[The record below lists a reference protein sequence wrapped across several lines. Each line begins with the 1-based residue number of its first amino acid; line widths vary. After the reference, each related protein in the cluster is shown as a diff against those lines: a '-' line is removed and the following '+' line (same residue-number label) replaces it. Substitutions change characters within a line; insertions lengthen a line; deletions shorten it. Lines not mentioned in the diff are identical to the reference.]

1 MKAMILAA
9 GMGLR
14 MGSLTKDL
22 PKPLLILRGKP
33 LIEWHLKKLSNAGF
47 KEVVINISYLPKK
60 IKDFVG
66 NGSKWNL
73 HVTYSEE
80 NPVLETGGGI
90 KKALPLLGPDAF
102 LVINADIYSN
112 FDYKKIQTIFLKK
125 GVDAYLILVKNPE
138 HNLKG
143 DFGLSGSYDLL
154 LNIIPLYTFSGIA
167 IYHPRFFSKLE
178 AGKKMQLLPLLKNA
192 ISQKLIKGELFEGVW
207 SDVGTPLRL
216 NNLNKED

>member
-9 GMGLR
+9 GRGLR
-14 MGSLTKDL
+14 MGILTKDL

-60 IKDFVG
+60 IKEFVG
-66 NGSKWNL
+66 NGSKWGL

-90 KKALPLLGPDAF
+90 KKALPLLGSNAF

-125 GVDAYLILVKNPE
+125 GTDAYLILVKNPE

-143 DFGLSGSYDLL
+143 DFGLSDSSDLL
-154 LNIIPLYTFSGIA
+154 LNNMPFYTFSGIA
-167 IYHPRFFSKLE
+167 VYHPRFFSKLE
-178 AGKKMQLLPLLKNA
+178 AGKKMQLLPLFKNA
-192 ISQKLIKGELFEGVW
+192 ISQKSIKGELFEGVW

>member
-9 GMGLR
+9 GRGLR
-14 MGSLTKDL
+14 MGILTKDL

-60 IKDFVG
+60 IKEFVG
-66 NGSKWNL
+66 NGSKWGL

-90 KKALPLLGPDAF
+90 KKALPLLGSDAF

-112 FDYKKIQTIFLKK
+112 FDYKRIQTIFLKK
-125 GVDAYLILVKNPE
+125 GTDAHLILVKNPE

-143 DFGLSGSYDLL
+143 DFGLSDSSDLL
-154 LNIIPLYTFSGIA
+154 LNSMPFYTFSGIA
-167 IYHPRFFSKLE
+167 IYNPRFFSKLE
-178 AGKKMQLLPLLKNA
+178 AGKKMQLLPLFKNA
-192 ISQKLIKGELFEGVW
+192 ISQKLIKGELFEGIW

>member
-9 GMGLR
+9 GRGLR
-14 MGSLTKDL
+14 MGILTKDL
-22 PKPLLILRGKP
+22 PKPLLILRGRP

-60 IKDFVG
+60 IKEFVG
-66 NGSKWNL
+66 NGSKWGL

-90 KKALPLLGPDAF
+90 KKALPLLGSDAF

-112 FDYKKIQTIFLKK
+112 FDYKRIQTIFLKK
-125 GVDAYLILVKNPE
+125 GADAYLILVKNPE

>member
-9 GMGLR
+9 GRGLR
-14 MGSLTKDL
+14 MGILTKDL

-60 IKDFVG
+60 IKEFVG
-66 NGSKWNL
+66 NGSKWGL

-90 KKALPLLGPDAF
+90 KKALPLLGSDAF

-112 FDYKKIQTIFLKK
+112 FDYKRIQTIFLKK
-125 GVDAYLILVKNPE
+125 GADAYLILVKNPK

-143 DFGLSGSYDLL
+143 DFGLSDSSDLL
-154 LNIIPLYTFSGIA
+154 LNGMPFYTFSGIA
-167 IYHPRFFSKLE
+167 VYHPRFFSKLE
-178 AGKKMQLLPLLKNA
+178 AGKKMQLLPLFKSA
-192 ISQKLIKGELFEGVW
+192 ISQKSIKGELFEGVW

>member
-9 GMGLR
+9 GRGLR
-14 MGSLTKDL
+14 MGILTKDL
-22 PKPLLILRGKP
+22 PKPLLILRGRP

-60 IKDFVG
+60 IKEFVG
-66 NGSKWNL
+66 NGSKWGL

-90 KKALPLLGPDAF
+90 KKALPLLGPDTF

-178 AGKKMQLLPLLKNA
+178 VGKKMQLHPLLKNA

>member
-1 MKAMILAA
+1 MILAA

-90 KKALPLLGPDAF
+90 KKALPLLGPDTF

-178 AGKKMQLLPLLKNA
+178 VGKKMQLLPLLKNA

>member
-9 GMGLR
+9 GRGLR
-14 MGSLTKDL
+14 MGILTKDL

-60 IKDFVG
+60 IKEFVG
-66 NGSKWNL
+66 NGSKWGL

-90 KKALPLLGPDAF
+90 KKALPLLGSDAF

-112 FDYKKIQTIFLKK
+112 FDYKRIQTIFLKK
-125 GVDAYLILVKNPE
+125 GADAYLILVKNPE

-143 DFGLSGSYDLL
+143 DFGLSDSSDLL
-154 LNIIPLYTFSGIA
+154 LNSMPLYTFSGIA

-178 AGKKMQLLPLLKNA
+178 AGKKMQLLPLFKNA

>member
-90 KKALPLLGPDAF
+90 KKALPLLGPDTF

-178 AGKKMQLLPLLKNA
+178 VGKKMQLLPLLKNA

>member
-1 MKAMILAA
+1 MILAA
-9 GMGLR
+9 GRGLR
-14 MGSLTKDL
+14 MGILTKDL
-22 PKPLLILRGKP
+22 PKPLLILRGMP

-178 AGKKMQLLPLLKNA
+178 VGKKMQLLPLLKNA

>member
-90 KKALPLLGPDAF
+90 KKALPLLGSDAF

-112 FDYKKIQTIFLKK
+112 FDYKRIQTIFLKK
-125 GVDAYLILVKNPE
+125 GADAYLILVKNPE

-178 AGKKMQLLPLLKNA
+178 AGKKMQLLPLFKNE
-192 ISQKLIKGELFEGVW
+192 ISQKSIKGELFEGVW